1 MRCSP
6 APARRRAVIDKI
18 NAAVQD
24 AMKDPVILKSWADM
38 GVVPYPQEQRS
49 TEGRTGALSKRDQAL
64 GPSDPRQQD
73 RSADAVRVKVARV
86 RIFRGQLHLEHGRQ
100 YGARDGRQHWRL
112 DDVSRPLRTVAK
124 NNDDAAAEMLFAQW
138 TGLADKIARFAE
150 ADEARGRGISAGE
163 KYRRAAIAYVQ
174 AERMQ
179 RPGFPGREGAYK
191 NMLACFAKFV
201 ALSGRACTRVQVPYK
216 GTSLPAL
223 FVPAAGAATGE
234 RTPCMVHFD
243 GLDVLKEIIYLLAMP
258 DALAQRGVATL
269 VVDHPGV
276 GEALRLQGLTYSPE
290 TEVPAAAAVDYL
302 TSRTDVDPARIGI
315 MALSLGGY
323 LAPRAAAFESRFK
336 CCVAWGAQYD
346 WGEIQRTRLAN
357 KNSALPVPHYWDHVG
372 WVFGKRTIDEIVE
385 VSYKISLKGILERIR
400 CPILVVHGE
409 NDRQIPLALARRVV
423 DECVNSPKR
432 EFFVHTVADGGAEHC
447 SIDNVPVT
455 REVMADWVAET
466 LGGRTKL
473 G

>member
-1 MRCSP
+1 MFEYFEDNYTWSM
-6 APARRRAVIDKI
+6 AV
-18 NAAVQD
+18 NMAL
-24 AMKDPVILKSWADM
+24 AM
-38 GVVPYPQEQRS
+38 
-49 TEGRTGALSKRDQAL
+49 GAGIGD
-64 GPSDPRQQD
+64 
-73 RSADAVRVKVARV
+73 
-86 RIFRGQLHLEHGRQ
+86 
-100 YGARDGRQHWRL
+100 L
-112 DDVSRPLRTVAK
+112 DDVSRPLRKVAR
-124 NNDDAAAEMLFAQW
+124 NNDDAAAEMLFAAW
-138 TGLADKIARFAE
+138 TGLADKIRRHAE
-150 ADEARGRGISAGE
+150 ADEARGRGYSAGE
-163 KYRRAAIAYVQ
+163 KYRRAAIAYIQ

-201 ALSGRACTRVQVPYK
+201 ALTGRSCTRVQVSYQ

-223 FVPAAGAATGE
+223 FIPASGVPAGQ

-243 GLDVLKEIIYLLAMP
+243 GLDVLKEIIYLLGMP

-276 GEALRLQGLTYSPE
+276 GEAVRLQGLTYFPE
-290 TEVPAAAAVDYL
+290 TEVPAGAAVDYL
-302 TSRTDVDPARIGI
+302 QGRPEVDPARIGI

-323 LAPRAAAFESRFK
+323 LAPRAAAFEPRFK

-357 KNSALPVPHYWDHVG
+357 KNSPLPVPHYWDHVG
-372 WVFGKRTIDEIVE
+372 WVFGKRSIEEIVE
-385 VSYKISLKGILERIR
+385 VSYKMSLNGILDRIR

-409 NDRQIPLALARRVV
+409 NDRQIPLAMARRVI

-432 EFFVHTVADGGAEHC
+432 ELHVHTVADGGAEHC
-447 SIDNVPVT
+447 SVDNVPVT

-466 LGGRTKL
+466 LGGHTAH